1 MHVYI
6 ELFRAKDAWGELSAE
21 QRAAYMQ
28 RVGSSLQSVL
38 DAGGELI
45 GVGGA
50 DRETSRSAG
59 YDFYSVW
66 KPVASGAHRP
76 HPLGRTAERW
86 MGYVDGATESG
97 VRSAVEVPEERW

>member
-21 QRAAYMQ
+21 QRAAYMR

-38 DAGGELI
+38 DA
-45 GVGGA
+45 
-50 DRETSRSAG
+50 